1 MKHLIN
7 SPPLPRVKKNM
18 KLHQIKLP
26 AKIYEK
32 VSDGSKFFTVDHL
45 DGLYYYCESEKGG
58 VCHLHVME
66 ELEPYK
72 DGYKFKAKFNP

>member
-1 MKHLIN
+1 
-7 SPPLPRVKKNM
+7 M

-45 DGLYYYCESEKGG
+45 DGLYSYCESEKGG

-72 DGYKFKAKFNP
+72 DGYKFKAPHREAFGNSNKISQENSRRL